1 MSRHTAM
8 RVAPTAVA
16 AVLALIYVVTS
27 PGSLDLAAHLL
38 RAKLFSTE
46 GFGLWNNWWYAGH
59 NVTGY
64 SVLFEPL
71 AAALTPQLIAALAA
85 VASAAIFEAL
95 AYGAFRRRAYLAS
108 IWFGAATA
116 TELFTGRLTFVFGLA
131 LALGA
136 ALALQRRRPNTAA
149 GLAFLTALASPVAA
163 LFAALTGVAYG
174 AGTHRWRAGFGVA
187 AAALVPVALLAVAF
201 PEGGT
206 FPFAFSAL
214 WPLLVIAA
222 VALPATRRRPTLN
235 AGITLYAIGCLAAYA
250 LHTPIGANAARL
262 GTLTAGP
269 LAALLLTDRRVLLA
283 AAAPLLYLQFQPP
296 IRDLVNQAGDPST
309 SAAYYQPLLTF
320 LRQQAGPP
328 FRIEI
333 PPTRFHY
340 ETYEVAPRFV
350 LARGWERQ
358 LDIRYDDL
366 FYAGPLTAATYDAWL
381 HQFAVR
387 FVAVADAP
395 LDYAATKE
403 VRLIEGGPPYLHEV
417 LHTRHWRVY
426 EVADPTPIVTGAATL
441 TSLGPNSL
449 TLAATRPG
457 VALLRVHFTPYWT
470 LGRGQGCVRPAGQFT
485 ELQLRH
491 AGPAQLTIRFA
502 FSRIG
507 AQSARCN

>member
-16 AVLALIYVVTS
+16 ALLALVYVVTS
-27 PGSLDLAAHLL
+27 PASLDLAAHLL

-59 NVTGY
+59 DVTAY

-71 AAALTPQLIAALAA
+71 AAGLTPQLTAAIAA
-85 VASAAIFEAL
+85 VASATIFEAL

-108 IWFGAATA
+108 MWFGAATA

-131 LALGA
+131 PALGA
-136 ALALQRRRPNTAA
+136 ALALQRRRPNTAT
-149 GLAFLTALASPVAA
+149 GLALLTALASPVAA
-163 LFAALTGVAYG
+163 LFAALAGVAY
-174 AGTHRWRAGFGVA
+174 AVGTHRWRSGLGVA
-187 AAALVPVALLAVAF
+187 AAALVPVALLAIAF

-222 VALPATRRRPTLN
+222 AAFPATRRRPTLR
-235 AGITLYAIGCLAAYA
+235 AGIALYAIGCVAAA
-250 LHTPIGANAARL
+250 VLHTPIGANAARL

-269 LAALLLTDRRVLLA
+269 VAALLLTDRRVLVA

-309 SAAYYQPLLTF
+309 DAAYYQPLLTF
-320 LRQQAGPP
+320 LRHQPGPP

-340 ETYEVAPRFV
+340 EAYEVAPSFP

-366 FYAGPLTAATYDAWL
+366 FYTGPLTAATYSAWL
-381 HQFAVR
+381 HRFAVR

-395 LDYAATKE
+395 LDYAATRE
-403 VRLIEGGPPYLHEV
+403 ARLIRGNLPYLHEV

-426 EVADPTPIVTGAATL
+426 QVADPTPIVTGAATV
-441 TSLGPNSL
+441 TAIGANSV
-449 TLAATRPG
+449 TLDATRPG
-457 VALLRVHFTPYWT
+457 EALVRVHFTPYWT
-470 LGRGQGCVRPAGQFT
+470 LGPGQGCVRPAGQFT
-485 ELQLRH
+485 EVQLQRP
-491 AGPAQLTIRFA
+491 GPAQLTIGFA
-502 FSRIG
+502 FGRIG
-507 AQSARCN
+507 ADSPRCN